1 MRAHLVQM
9 NIAWEDRDENFAR
22 CASMLDSAGVESGDL
37 VVLPEL
43 FDSGFSLN
51 TDTTADDHARTD
63 TFLADLAER
72 LGTTVQ
78 GGRTVRTEPGA
89 KATNRASI
97 WGPART
103 KLAEYAKVHPF
114 SFGREPEAFVGGSED
129 QIQTYDW
136 ADATD
141 ILRICPAIC
150 YDLRF
155 PELFRIGLTMGAEA
169 YAIGANWPA
178 PRQSHWR
185 ALAIARAIENQA
197 FVLAVNRCGSDPHLD
212 YAGGSIAVGP
222 RGDVLGELGQ
232 LEAVLTVETNPRDVR
247 EWRTTFGAWQDM
259 KLLGLNPPP
268 EPDTA
273 PKTSR
278 SRSQ

>member
-9 NIAWEDRDENFAR
+9 NLAWEDRDENFAR
-22 CASMLDSAGVESGDL
+22 CASLLEGTDVVRGDL

-51 TDTTADDHARTD
+51 TDTTADDENRTD
-63 TFLADLAER
+63 AFLADLADR
-72 LGTTVQ
+72 LGVTVH

-97 WGPART
+97 WGPSRT

-114 SFGREPEAFVGGSED
+114 SFGREPEAFFGGSQD

-136 ADATD
+136 SASTD
-141 ILRICPAIC
+141 TLRVCPAIC

-155 PELFRIGLTMGAEA
+155 PELFRIGLALGAEA

-222 RGDVLGELGQ
+222 KGDVLGELGE
-232 LEAVLTVETNPRDVR
+232 LEAVLTVDINPEDVR
-247 EWRTTFGAWQDM
+247 GWRTTFGAWRDM
-259 KLLGLNPPP
+259 KLLDLNAPP
-268 EPDTA
+268 EPARPATA
-273 PKTSR
+273 GR
-278 SRSQ
+278 SD